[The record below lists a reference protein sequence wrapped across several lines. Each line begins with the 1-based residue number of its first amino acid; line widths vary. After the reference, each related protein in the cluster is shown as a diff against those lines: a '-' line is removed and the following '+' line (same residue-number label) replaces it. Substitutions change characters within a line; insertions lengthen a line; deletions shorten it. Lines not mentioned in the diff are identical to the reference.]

1 MGTDQIHITW
11 IYKKMSRR
19 AICHIIREWLYFE
32 SRLCRSSIPPRMFN
46 VSDSDLF
53 LGVQW
58 GVTIKPPSSPVGIV
72 EEEERKMEKRSRH
85 LGLKG
90 RWGWGGPDKNI
101 RSMAQQGLCHP
112 KFSKCVQNKHS
123 YMASPISLSKPGLN
137 NFNDHSNKIPGEP
150 LPEVSPIKCDVREC
164 VVRTSDSLENLT
176 F

>member
-11 IYKKMSRR
+11 IYKKMSCR
-19 AICHIIREWLYFE
+19 AICHRLYFE

-112 KFSKCVQNKHS
+112 KFSKCVQNKQSDWSDFKGSSKQAIWLVQLHTLHS
-123 YMASPISLSKPGLN
+123 KVGRN
-137 NFNDHSNKIPGEP
+137 WDKF
-150 LPEVSPIKCDVREC
+150 R
-164 VVRTSDSLENLT
+164 